1 MVVGVAGK
9 YCAGK
14 NSVIFPLE
22 KMGFYHVDVDRLGHS
37 ALLNQREKL
46 IETFG
51 KGIDKG
57 DGTIDRKAL
66 GAIVFAD
73 PAEKRKLE
81 GIVHPEMIRMTEKII
96 EEKKNVIVNAAILF
110 EMKLDRLCDLVFWVD
125 APAIIRFFRGI
136 KRDNLPAKEV
146 LKRIRAQSNMNPKKY
161 KSSADI
167 IIIRNV
173 GSREKTAVKIE
184 NILKKRM

>member
-1 MVVGVAGK
+1 
-9 YCAGK
+9 
-14 NSVIFPLE
+14 
-22 KMGFYHVDVDRLGHS
+22 
-37 ALLNQREKL
+37 
-46 IETFG
+46 
-51 KGIDKG
+51 
-57 DGTIDRKAL
+57 
-66 GAIVFAD
+66 
-73 PAEKRKLE
+73 
-81 GIVHPEMIRMTEKII
+81 MIRMTEKII

-136 KRDNLPAKEV
+136 RRDNLPGKEV
-146 LKRIRAQSNMNPKKY
+146 FKRIRAQSNMNPKNY